1 MDPLA
6 ITSLYLLL
14 AWIISGS
21 AALLLIY
28 GVVRVAVSRG
38 LRDHHNWLEKNR
50 RAASAAADKGFTGE
64 PLFPPITP
72 QLSAADR
79 GVD

>member
-1 MDPLA
+1 MTL
-6 ITSLYLLL
+6 LYPLL

-38 LRDHHNWLEKNR
+38 LRDHHHWLEKNR
-50 RAASAAADKGFTGE
+50 RAAAAAADRGFTGE
-64 PLFPPITP
+64 AQFPPITP

-79 GVD
+79 AADRTAD

>member
-14 AWIISGS
+14 TWIISGS
-21 AALLLIY
+21 AVLLLIY

-38 LRDHHNWLEKNR
+38 LRDHHNWLVKNH

-64 PLFPPITP
+64 PQFPPITP
-72 QLSAADR
+72 QPSTADR
-79 GVD
+79 TVD